1 MKADCDG
8 RSSKNM
14 YILQSTCWTMKLK
27 ITDAYVL
34 RCAGLGWAVCAR
46 SMNARHSL
54 LGCTVVTNS
63 VELRPSCCCSWRSA
77 KQPQCPSL
85 NSCSRQYSEPICFT
99 GDCTQNPPF
108 TANGTQMV
116 HCFVGPEAVAHVH
129 HPPFLVVPH
138 DYVVF

>member
-1 MKADCDG
+1 MVYHPKICLHTSEHLLDHEIENHG
-8 RSSKNM
+8 R
-14 YILQSTCWTMKLK
+14 
-27 ITDAYVL
+27 L
-34 RCAGLGWAVCAR
+34 RAALRWAGLGCVCTEHECEALASR
-46 SMNARHSL
+46 LHCCNKLSRVAAQL
-54 LGCTVVTNS
+54 LLFLEECKAAAM
-63 VELRPSCCCSWRSA
+63 PF
-77 KQPQCPSL
+77 
-85 NSCSRQYSEPICFT
+85 NSCSARQYSEPFCFT